1 MKKKKIF
8 VCLPLRLQ
16 PILQY
21 QILGWMHGSYML
33 EEPEEHQVL
42 SKNIGLDAWLIYAGG
57 ARRTPSFI

>member
-42 SKNIGLDAWLIYAGG
+42 SKNIGLDA
-57 ARRTPSFI
+57 